1 MAKPLGLISVK
12 SNSDL
17 DAEAL
22 ELERATHST
31 EPPHHITELAAY
43 IKKCFEDAEQH
54 RNSTGVTA
62 RILDCQRR
70 RKGEYDAATSA
81 EVEKR
86 GGCKQFFNITDTK
99 CSAGEAW
106 THEVNQVGGNDL
118 PWGLEPTPLPDL
130 PEDAKLAIH
139 QRVMQEFMALQAQ
152 GQTVT
157 REALRM
163 RAGELYDE
171 EQQAVKEDGD
181 ECAARMQSKI
191 ADQMVEGGWYR
202 SFKDFVQYLWTYP
215 SAVFKGPV
223 VKAHKRRQWQNG
235 QPVIVDEVIPTWEAV
250 NPHDFYPA
258 ANIRTVQ
265 EGYICEV
272 VRFDKADLANQKA
285 QEGWNADEIAA
296 VLSDEAVSKLPVT
309 PEGDSDRAAMENRST
324 TENAGVAATQIQG
337 VEFWGTVE
345 GKLLA
350 EWGMTV
356 EDESAFY
363 HVMAIL
369 IGEHVVKAT
378 LNPDK
383 LGKVPYFVTSYEKV
397 AGSVWGKGLP
407 EKMSDCQDGYNAC
420 KRNMMNNLALA
431 SWGQFFI
438 DRRALD
444 QATDPTKIYP
454 GKLWFFDSAKSHGG
468 RPMEYVSIPNNAEEL
483 DRIAEGFKNE
493 ADDRTLIPRFVHGQA
508 NVGGAGETASG
519 LSMLMNAAAKGVK
532 AVLLNIDEDVTR
544 PAIEHLYG
552 WDLDYLE
559 DESLKGDIRVV
570 ARGVMGALV
579 REQNDKRRMEYLTL
593 VLGSPMAQQILQVKG
608 VAELLRAGA
617 QRLDMPV
624 DKIVPSEDEI
634 DRMMAAMQPSVP
646 ETEQAP
652 SGATEQGGVNGG
664 GEANAPANAA

>member
-12 SNSDL
+12 SNADL
-17 DAEAL
+17 EVEAL
-22 ELERATHST
+22 ELDRQSHPT
-31 EPPHHITELAAY
+31 EQPKH
-43 IKKCFEDAEQH
+43 IKKLAEYIRECFQDAEAH
-54 RNSTGVTA
+54 RNNTNVTE
-62 RILDCQRR
+62 RLLDCQRR

-130 PEDAKLAIH
+130 PEDAKLEVH
-139 QRVMQEFMALQAQ
+139 QRVMQEFMELQAQ
-152 GQTVT
+152 GQMVT
-157 REALRM
+157 REALSI

-171 EQQAVKEDGD
+171 QLQAIREDGT
-181 ECAARMQSKI
+181 ERAKRMESKV
-191 ADQMVEGGWYR
+191 ADQMTEGGWYR
-202 SFKDFVQYLWTYP
+202 AFKDFVQYLWTYP

-223 VKAHKRRQWQNG
+223 VKVHKRRQWQNG
-235 QPVIVDEVIPTWEAV
+235 QPVVVDEVIPTWESV

-258 ANIRTVQ
+258 PNIRTVQ

-272 VRFDKADLANQKA
+272 VRFDKADLANQKG
-285 QEGWNADEIAA
+285 QDGWNSEEIAA
-296 VLSDEAVSKLPVT
+296 VLSDEAVIKLPTT
-309 PEGDSDRAAMENRST
+309 PEGDSDRAEMENRET

-337 VEFWGTVE
+337 IEFWGTVE

-350 EWGMTV
+350 DWGLTV

-363 HVMAIL
+363 PVMAIL
-369 IGEHVVKAT
+369 IGEHVVKAI

-407 EKMSDCQDGYNAC
+407 EKMADCQDGYNAC

-444 QATDPTKIYP
+444 PSTDPTQIYP
-454 GKLWFFDSAKSHGG
+454 GKEWFFDSAKSHGG

-508 NVGGAGETASG
+508 NVSGAGETASG

-532 AVLLNIDEDVTR
+532 AVLLNMDEDVTR

-552 WDLDYLE
+552 WNLDYLDD
-559 DESLKGDIRVV
+559 DELKGDIRVV

-593 VLGSPMAQQILQVKG
+593 VLGSPVAQQILQVKG

-634 DRMMAAMQPSVP
+634 DRMMAAMQQPAMAGQDG
-646 ETEQAP
+646 T
-652 SGATEQGGVNGG
+652 TEQGATNGG
-664 GEANAPANAA
+664 GEASPATDAA